1 MAAIQNINEPWNGHT
16 GLEVETFLKSQI
28 TAAIAAAGGKIGY
41 VDFANMTMR
50 FWEYEGAAQPLV
62 TIGLGGTV
70 YTVNVDVDLGTFF
83 YILQDETSK
92 VLTITPT
99 TMQSSFGSDESEP
112 FTEDYVYTVA
122 VNTGNGYVDRT
133 PAEHSIHTG
142 ESASFDIRPFINT
155 GDNYIRISVT
165 GTTSGQTK
173 TIVCTATLTSLSLT
187 VNHAWQEVWNENS
200 PYVLNGIRFSG
211 NLVKTLH
218 VALDG
223 TELNAVEYGANESYT
238 STATTYTI
246 PASAFPASS
255 GNGVHTV
262 TMWMTA
268 QGVSTPVT
276 TYRIM
281 CAASGDTTPMIAVNS
296 LGTAVNFTS
305 STIFSYAVF
314 NADSARFSLSA
325 SIGGETFAVTKA
337 PVENTNLEEGRQYTF
352 AYTIEVD
359 TGNVIETMGTLSV
372 DATPYDGNTPGS
384 TLSVTTPFDNTYS
397 YVATPGAL
405 FHLNAATRSNNTSDY
420 LTIINEAG
428 ASQDGNFAA
437 SYAAVWSGFSYKGDG
452 WEADGQSRA
461 LIVPAGSSLSVT
473 GLEPLKLLS
482 SYATGMT
489 VEMMIKC
496 AYPSDYSQP
505 VFSMWAGNKGIRIYP
520 TKIVVF
526 SSLETDETTQSVM
539 LAENRVTHL
548 CITWVK
554 NYGDVPGRNLCSIYV
569 NGISNVNFAF
579 QGLSTF
585 GENGSNLVIGQQDTD
600 AYLYRMRVYGTA
612 LSSQAVF
619 NNFLNCITDGIEF
632 NRREEDAANNVYYG
646 NAPGYAETKAAGYNI
661 MVVEMADD
669 TQYLPSIDHPAPKDG
684 YSGCSFSF
692 EYADHPEWNVKVG
705 GISLDGQGTTSK
717 QYYRWNLRGKTK
729 KTTTWTYADGTV
741 VTGKTG
747 KFAGD
752 DYAII
757 DRITAKKN
765 YASSQQ
771 GHKMGMT
778 GLYNDLFK
786 RVGLGSHLPDE
797 DYCVAVYQ
805 FPFVGFRHYTAN
817 DSYEYIGLYTAG
829 PDKGSKVTFGYV
841 DDYPNLMSIEGPNH
855 DPAGTRFITPWV
867 DVTYSPADE
876 TSMIGG
882 LEAWDADYM
891 PYETSD
897 EGTQSDW
904 DNILALYNAEWAPA
918 YEIVY
923 NCSPYIAAISETGYA
938 SIAAINADIQN
949 FRDGSTNGV
958 KNSLLSLYSTA
969 SGEKYELYFY
979 RIKTGQ
985 YEKLATVD
993 STKEHNILTPVTTYL
1008 SALGYSTTSPTTAQ
1022 LIEARAARFKVVAP
1036 DYWDIDQTVF
1046 HYAYCILFG
1055 VTDNF
1060 AKNSYPFKFR
1070 GFNESL
1076 ASGESIYCKR
1086 WGWRQDDLDTV
1097 LATDN
1102 NGRST
1107 KPYYVE
1113 HGDQNASG
1121 NEIFQGGDSA
1131 LWVLIRDNYVSEV
1144 SDMMLRIANA
1154 ASAISSD
1161 LILGG
1166 DGLHETL
1173 FNVVS
1178 YYCWE
1183 HSAKYFAP
1191 ALYETDREWSY
1202 IAPWLEDDGKQYN
1215 GVFPLDQALGDQY
1228 QAERLWVERRIAYIF
1243 SKYRI
1248 GAFNGTTGG
1257 YNMLANT
1264 LGAPFTFEITPAI
1277 NLYPVL
1283 SVAATNYVDDSLVPA
1298 SSSTV
1303 ASPVEAGDSFD
1314 VSLPAGGASNN
1325 YIHGM
1330 DWIASLGD
1338 LCGMKLTDR
1347 AADTNISFTVQSAR
1361 LQTLKV
1367 GDPTASNVIF
1377 NATSFAVSS
1386 PSLTYLDA
1394 RNTTTVKNV
1403 VNLLACPRLRTVLF
1417 AGSGAMGLYLPQ
1429 GAKLTEVS
1437 FPSAASVVYMD
1448 SLPLLTNENLTL
1460 PTLSGITSLCVS
1472 NCVNIDPIELVSSIL
1487 AATGE
1492 NLQYATIQWD
1502 GIKQVGR
1509 SALADLAEL
1518 TTRAGY
1524 VQNTGTTIANV
1535 AGTPIIEGTLEL
1547 TELAPA
1553 SEYFA
1558 VMEAGLDVT
1567 NADDMVYIDFAD
1579 EAVEAIAIA
1588 NWDTNGNEVISFGEA
1603 RAVTNLVYL
1612 FRNNTEIETFNE
1624 LKYFTGLTYIHGVGN
1639 SASGA
1644 FSGCT
1649 ALREVSLPATVTT
1662 IQPYAFYNDAQL
1674 TSVGDMSHLV
1684 LIDTSSFRGSGIAG
1698 ELDLSNV
1705 TTVNSYAFS
1714 GCTGITS
1721 VNLPSVTTL
1730 AGTVSGNSGAFEN
1743 CTSLESVVLNDGL
1756 TEIQQRAFYGCTALS
1771 SINIPTAL
1779 KEIGQ
1784 FCFMNCSSL
1793 GIEVYAPNLETM
1805 SDSAFCRSGVAR
1817 VTSLGSLIT
1826 IPGGNGGNSGAFRE
1840 CPSLTEVYLP
1850 SSLTSI
1856 GQAAFYMCP
1865 LLTSIHWAGRI
1876 TSIGASAFAGCSS
1889 LSGDVELPY
1898 LGSLGTQAFRDTAIV
1913 KVLSLGSITSIVG
1926 GVGSNDGVFRRC
1938 TSLKEIHFPSTLTS
1952 IGQAT
1957 FANCTSLETVEWGAN
1972 ITSIATQAFISTGP
1986 IDDVNIPE
1994 LTSLGDQAFRESG
2007 VKKVTS
2013 LGKITTIAG
2022 SNSIYGGVFRNC
2034 TSLTEVYLPS
2044 TLTTIQIYAFQGCT
2058 SLTTVHWNSALSTI
2072 GNQSFGGCSAL
2083 TGDINLPNLTSID
2096 DAAFRNCSNLTSVSN
2111 LGSITT
2117 LTGTNSTVGGCFR
2130 GCSRIKLI
2138 HLPSTLT
2145 SIGYYAMSGCS
2156 SLEAIIIDATTP
2168 PSLQTSALN
2177 STNNCP
2183 IYVPDAS
2190 VATYKA
2196 ATGWSGFASRIFS
2209 INDYNPS

>member
-70 YTVNVDVDLGTFF
+70 YTINVDVDLGTVF
-83 YILQDETSK
+83 YILQDEASK

-99 TMQSSFGSDESEP
+99 TTQSSFGSDESEP

-122 VNTGNGYVDRT
+122 VNTGNGYINRIPET
-133 PAEHSIHTG
+133 SIKTG
-142 ESASFDIRPFINT
+142 ESSSFDIRPFINT

-218 VALDG
+218 VALGG

-314 NADSARFSLSA
+314 NSDSARFSLIA
-325 SIGGETFAVTKA
+325 SIGGETFVVTKA

-372 DATPYDGNTPGS
+372 EAIPYDGNTPGS
-384 TLSVTTPFDNTYS
+384 ILSVTTPFDNTYS

-461 LIVPAGSSLSVT
+461 LIVPAGSLLSVT

-539 LAENRVTHL
+539 LAENRMTHL

-993 STKEHNILTPVTTYL
+993 STKEHNILTPITSYL

-1022 LIEARAARFKVVAP
+1022 LIEARAARFKAVAP

-1131 LWVLIRDNYVSEV
+1131 LWVLIRNNYVSEV

-1303 ASPVEAGDSFD
+1303 ASPVEAGDSFN

-1394 RNTTTVKNV
+1394 RNTATVKNV

-1535 AGTPIIEGTLEL
+1535 AGTPIISGQIELIESVPVSDYGTL
-1547 TELAPA
+1547 
-1553 SEYFA
+1553 
-1558 VMEAGLDVT
+1558 LDVDGLSCLNEDT
-1567 NADDMVYIDFAD
+1567 MVYIDFAD
-1579 EAVEAIAIA
+1579 ATVKSIAVT
-1588 NWDTNGNEVISFGEA
+1588 NWDTSRNGEIELGEA
-1603 RAVTNLVYL
+1603 KAVTN
-1612 FRNNTEIETFNE
+1612 IA
-1624 LKYFTGLTYIHGVGN
+1624 
-1639 SASGA
+1639 SAI
-1644 FSGCT
+1644 FSGKTAITSFDEFKYWSGLDTVRAGLFQNCT
-1649 ALREVSLPATVTT
+1649 ALVSVSIPTSATSIGGSAFNGCTSLKSIGDVSRIVTLEDRTFMNCDLTGALNFPSLVTMNGGYHFNNNTHLTSISLPALRTMGSTNST
-1662 IQPYAFYNDAQL
+1662 FYGCTSLEEVLLGDAVEVII
-1674 TSVGDMSHLV
+1674 S
-1684 LIDTSSFRGSGIAG
+1684 SSFRGCTS
-1698 ELDLSNV
+1698 LSTINIP
-1705 TTVNSYAFS
+1705 SSLKQISEYAFF
-1714 GCTGITS
+1714 GCGSLNITLNCPHMVTLERDVFNTAGIIED
-1721 VNLPSVTTL
+1721 VNLPNL
-1730 AGTVSGNSGAFEN
+1730 VSFGYNAFW
-1743 CTSLESVVLNDGL
+1743 S
-1756 TEIQQRAFYGCTALS
+1756 
-1771 SINIPTAL
+1771 
-1779 KEIGQ
+1779 
-1784 FCFMNCSSL
+1784 
-1793 GIEVYAPNLETM
+1793 
-1805 SDSAFCRSGVAR
+1805 
-1817 VTSLGSLIT
+1817 
-1826 IPGGNGGNSGAFRE
+1826 
-1840 CPSLTEVYLP
+1840 
-1850 SSLTSI
+1850 
-1856 GQAAFYMCP
+1856 
-1865 LLTSIHWAGRI
+1865 
-1876 TSIGASAFAGCSS
+1876 
-1889 LSGDVELPY
+1889 
-1898 LGSLGTQAFRDTAIV
+1898 
-1913 KVLSLGSITSIVG
+1913 
-1926 GVGSNDGVFRRC
+1926 
-1938 TSLKEIHFPSTLTS
+1938 
-1952 IGQAT
+1952 
-1957 FANCTSLETVEWGAN
+1957 
-1972 ITSIATQAFISTGP
+1972 
-1986 IDDVNIPE
+1986 
-1994 LTSLGDQAFRESG
+1994 SG
-2007 VKKVTS
+2007 VKKVTDLGKVTTLGGGTNQGTAGAFAKCLSLQTVNLPSTLLTIGEGNFLGCTALTSVNFNNASCSVDRAAFQGCTLLKSINNHSGITSLAANVFYLCTALDVEVNLPNLTSIGDSCFRGSGIKKVIS
-2013 LGKITTIAG
+2013 LGTIDTIPGNNQTGA
-2022 SNSIYGGVFRNC
+2022 FREC
-2034 TSLTEVYLPS
+2034 TSLLSVVLPS
-2044 TLTTIQIYAFQGCT
+2044 TLTTISNCAFY
-2058 SLTTVHWNSALSTI
+2058 
-2072 GNQSFGGCSAL
+2072 GCSAL
-2083 TGDINLPNLTSID
+2083 TTVTGGSAVTTINANAFYNCTSLESDVNFPNLMSI
-2096 DAAFRNCSNLTSVSN
+2096 AQGAYRNAKIKKIVS
-2111 LGSITT
+2111 LGNITT
-2117 LTGTNSTVGGCFR
+2117 LPGDGNYGVFTNCASLTEVT
-2130 GCSRIKLI
+2130 
-2138 HLPSTLT
+2138 LPSTLT
-2145 SIGYYAMSGCS
+2145 
-2156 SLEAIIIDATTP
+2156 AINGVQFRYCTVLDTVICKATTP
-2168 PSLQTSALN
+2168 PTINQGQCFGGTAL
-2177 STNNCP
+2177 TH
-2183 IYVPDAS
+2183 IYVPYGCSAAYKSATNWSNYAS
-2190 VATYKA
+2190 IITELDQNGNIP
-2196 ATGWSGFASRIFS
+2196 T
-2209 INDYNPS
+2209 

>member
-28 TAAIAAAGGKIGY
+28 TAAIAAAGGKIGF
-41 VDFANMTMR
+41 VDFVNMTMR

-70 YTVNVDVDLGTFF
+70 YTISVDVDLGTVF
-83 YILQDETSK
+83 YILQDEASK
-92 VLTITPT
+92 VLTITPST
-99 TMQSSFGSDESEP
+99 TQSSFGSSESEP

-122 VNTGNGYVDRT
+122 VNTGNGYVPRIPET
-133 PAEHSIHTG
+133 TIHTG

-173 TIVCTATLTSLSLT
+173 TVVCTATLTSLSMN
-187 VNHAWQEVWNENS
+187 VNHTWQNVWEEGE
-200 PYVLNGIRFSG
+200 PYVINGIRFSG

-223 TELNAVEYGANESYT
+223 NELTAVEYGANESYT

-281 CAASGDTTPMIAVNS
+281 CVADGDTTPMIAVNS
-296 LGTAVNFTS
+296 LGTAVNFSS

-314 NADSARFSLSA
+314 NADSARFTMSA
-325 SIGGETFAVTKA
+325 LIGGNTYAITTN
-337 PVENTNLEEGRQYTF
+337 PVEETGLVEGSQYPF
-352 AYTIEVD
+352 SYTIEVD
-359 TGNVIETMGTLSV
+359 TGNVIDTTGTLTV
-372 DATPYDGNTPGS
+372 VATPYDGSDPGEAL
-384 TLSVTTPFDNTYS
+384 TVTTVFDNTYS

-405 FHLNAATRSNNTSDY
+405 FHLNAATRSNNSPDY

-428 ASQDGNFAA
+428 ASQDGNFAT
-437 SYAAVWSGFSYKGDG
+437 SYNAVWTGFSYKGDG

-473 GLEPLKLLS
+473 GFEPLRYLS
-482 SYATGMT
+482 SYGTGMT

-505 VFSMWAGNKGIRIYP
+505 VFTMWAGNKGIRIYP
-520 TKIVVF
+520 TKIVVY
-526 SSLETDETTQSVM
+526 SSLEADETTQSVN
-539 LAENRVTHL
+539 LAENRMTHI

-554 NYGDVPGRNLCSIYV
+554 NYGDVSGRNLCSIYV

-585 GENGSNLVIGQQDTD
+585 WESGANLVIGQQDTD

-632 NRREEDAANNVYYG
+632 DRREEDAKNDVYYG

-669 TQYLPSIDHPAPKDG
+669 TQYLPSIDHPAPDDG
-684 YSGCSFSF
+684 YPNCSFSF
-692 EYADHPEWNVKVG
+692 EYADHPDWSFKVS

-729 KTTTWTYADGTV
+729 SSTVWTYADGT
-741 VTGKTG
+741 TSTSKKG

-752 DYAII
+752 DYAKI

-805 FPFVGFRHYTAN
+805 FPFVGFRHYTTN
-817 DSYEYIGLYTAG
+817 DTYEYIGLYTAG
-829 PDKGSKVTFGYV
+829 PDKGSKVTFGYT

-855 DPAGTRFITPWV
+855 DPLGTRFLHPWV
-867 DVTYSPADE
+867 DVEYDHDHE
-876 TSMIGG
+876 TLTFGG
-882 LEAWDADYM
+882 QEAWDCDFVN
-891 PYETSD
+891 YETTYKD
-897 EGTQSDW
+897 GQPMPDDW
-904 DNILALYNAEWAPA
+904 AAILALYNTEWAPA
-918 YEIVY
+918 YDLVF

-938 SIAAINADIQN
+938 SIAAINAAIET
-949 FRDGSTNGV
+949 FRNGTTNGV
-958 KNSLLSLYSTA
+958 KNELLALYSTA
-969 SGEKYELYFY
+969 SGEKYELYFF
-979 RIKTGQ
+979 RMKTGQ

-993 STKEHNILTPVTTYL
+993 SSKEHNILTPVTTYL
-1008 SALGYSTTSPTTAQ
+1008 SALGYSTTAPTTAQ
-1022 LIEARAARFKVVAP
+1022 LIEARAARFKAEAP
-1036 DYWDIDQTVF
+1036 DFWDMDQTVF

-1070 GFNESL
+1070 GFNETL
-1076 ASGESIYCKR
+1076 GSGESVYCKR

-1113 HGDQNASG
+1113 HGDKNASG
-1121 NEIFQGGDSA
+1121 NEIYQGGDSA

-1144 SDMMLRIANA
+1144 SDMMSRIANA
-1154 ASAISSD
+1154 ASAISAD

-1178 YYCWE
+1178 YYCWQ

-1202 IAPWLEDDGKQYN
+1202 IAPWLINEDAEYN
-1215 GVFPLDQALGDQY
+1215 GVPPLNQALGDQY
-1228 QAERLWVERRIAYIF
+1228 QAERIWMERRIAYIF

-1248 GAFNGTTGG
+1248 GAFDGSTGG
-1257 YNMLANT
+1257 YHMLANT

-1277 NLYPVL
+1277 NLYPVA
-1283 SVAATNYVDDSLVPA
+1283 SVAATNYVDDSLIPA
-1298 SSSTV
+1298 TSSTM
-1303 ASPVEAGDSFD
+1303 AEPVEAGDYVE

-1347 AADTNISFTVQSAR
+1347 AADTNISFTVQSDR
-1361 LQTLKV
+1361 LQTLKI
-1367 GDPTASNVIF
+1367 GDPDASKLVNGF
-1377 NATSFAVSS
+1377 NATSFAVTS

-1394 RNTTTVKNV
+1394 RNTATVTNV
-1403 VNLLACPRLRTVLF
+1403 VNLLSCPRLRTVLF
-1417 AGSGAMGLYLPQ
+1417 AGSGARGLYLPQ

-1448 SLPLLTNENLTL
+1448 SLPLLTNANLTL
-1460 PTLSGITSLCVS
+1460 PALSGITSLCVS
-1472 NCVNIDPIELVSSIL
+1472 NCANIDPLALVSSIL

-1492 NLQYATIQWD
+1492 DLQYATIQWQ
-1502 GIKQVGR
+1502 GTKQVGR
-1509 SALADLAEL
+1509 SQLADLAEL
-1518 TTRAGY
+1518 STRTGY
-1524 VQNTGTTIANV
+1524 VENTGTTIANV
-1535 AGTPIIEGTLEL
+1535 AGTPIIEGAVEL
-1547 TELAPA
+1547 TELTPA
-1553 SEYFA
+1553 SDYFA
-1558 VMEAGLDVT
+1558 VKDSGVEVT
-1567 NADDMVYIDFAD
+1567 NAEEMVYIDFAD
-1579 EAVEAIAIA
+1579 NAVKTIAIA
-1588 NWDTNGNEVISFGEA
+1588 NWDTNGNGVLSFGEA
-1603 RAVTNLVYL
+1603 SAVTTWNASL
-1612 FRNNTEIETFNE
+1612 FQNKTNIVTFDE
-1624 LKYFTGLTYIHGVGN
+1624 LQYFTGLTNIRA
-1639 SASGA
+1639 SA
-1644 FSGCT
+1644 FQGCT
-1649 ALREVSLPATVTT
+1649 ALTSVKIPSTVNT
-1662 IQPYAFYNDAQL
+1662 INGSAFNGCTSL
-1674 TSVGDMSHLV
+1674 TSVGDLSRIVTFEDRAFINADITGALNLLSLTTMNGGYHFQNNTH
-1684 LIDTSSFRGSGIAG
+1684 ITSANLPAITTFGTSVSVFDGCSS
-1698 ELDLSNV
+1698 L
-1705 TTVNSYAFS
+1705 TTVILNDALVRITSRAFYNCTSLATINIPSALQQISEYAFYGCSSIHVTLNCPNFVTLERDAFNSAGTIEDVNMPNLVTFGYNAFWSS
-1714 GCTGITS
+1714 GVKKVTDLGKITTLGGGTNTGTAGAFAKCLALQI
-1721 VNLPSVTTL
+1721 VNLPSTL
-1730 AGTVSGNSGAFEN
+1730 LTIGEGN
-1743 CTSLESVVLNDGL
+1743 
-1756 TEIQQRAFYGCTALS
+1756 FYGCTALTS
-1771 SINIPTAL
+1771 VDFNGASCSIDRAAFQGCTAL
-1779 KEIGQ
+1779 KSIKNTSGITSLAANVFRQ
-1784 FCFMNCSSL
+1784 CSAL
-1793 GIEVYAPNLETM
+1793 DIDVNMPNLTSIGEEC
-1805 SDSAFCRSGVAR
+1805 FRNSGITS
-1817 VTSLGSLIT
+1817 VTSLGTIVSL
-1826 IPGGNGGNSGAFRE
+1826 PGNNN
-1840 CPSLTEVYLP
+1840 T
-1850 SSLTSI
+1850 
-1856 GQAAFYMCP
+1856 
-1865 LLTSIHWAGRI
+1865 
-1876 TSIGASAFAGCSS
+1876 
-1889 LSGDVELPY
+1889 
-1898 LGSLGTQAFRDTAIV
+1898 
-1913 KVLSLGSITSIVG
+1913 
-1926 GVGSNDGVFRRC
+1926 GVFRDC
-1938 TSLKEIHFPSTLTS
+1938 TSLLSV
-1952 IGQAT
+1952 A
-1957 FANCTSLETVEWGAN
+1957 
-1972 ITSIATQAFISTGP
+1972 
-1986 IDDVNIPE
+1986 
-1994 LTSLGDQAFRESG
+1994 
-2007 VKKVTS
+2007 
-2013 LGKITTIAG
+2013 
-2022 SNSIYGGVFRNC
+2022 
-2034 TSLTEVYLPS
+2034 LPS
-2044 TLTTIQIYAFQGCT
+2044 TLTAISYCSFYGCT
-2058 SLTTVHWNSALSTI
+2058 SLATMTGGSAVATISTNAFYNCTSLAI
-2072 GNQSFGGCSAL
+2072 DL
-2083 TGDINLPNLTSID
+2083 NLPSLTSISQG
-2096 DAAFRNCSNLTSVSN
+2096 AFRYAGIRKISS

-2117 LTGTNSTVGGCFR
+2117 LPGDGNSGVFTNCTFLTEVT
-2130 GCSRIKLI
+2130 
-2138 HLPSTLT
+2138 LPSTLT
-2145 SIGYYAMSGCS
+2145 SISGVQFRYCTV
-2156 SLEAIIIDATTP
+2156 LDTVICKATTP
-2168 PSLQTSALN
+2168 PTINNSACFGGTAL
-2177 STNNCP
+2177 TH
-2183 IYVPDAS
+2183 IYVPYGCSAAYKSATNWSSYAS
-2190 VATYKA
+2190 IITELDQN
-2196 ATGWSGFASRIFS
+2196 GNI
-2209 INDYNPS
+2209 PS